1 VTNNLT
7 GTTTRTTR
15 TSEGG
20 AAVTR
25 NGPGVG
31 NNSGVARTGSGD
43 VYAGRD
49 GNVYRKEDG
58 GGWQKYDGGG
68 NWNNVPEATPQQRE
82 QAQQRAND
90 ARAQAGSRSSTDA
103 ATVNQL
109 NRDSAARAEG
119 AQRTRDAGSSGV
131 RSGGGASTYRPSG
144 GGRSFRGGGGRRR

>member
-1 VTNNLT
+1 ETGVRRGNDWATTSRATNRAT

-20 AAVTR
+20 AAITR
-25 NGPGVG
+25 NGPGG

-49 GNVYRKEDG
+49 GNVYRKQDG
-58 GGWQKYDGGG
+58 NWQKYEGGG
-68 NWNNVPEATPQQRE
+68 DWGSVNQPTPQQRE

-103 ATVNQL
+103 ATLNQL

-119 AQRTRDAGSSGV
+119 AQRTHDAGNSM
-131 RSGGGASTYRPSG
+131 R
-144 GGRSFRGGGGRRR
+144 